1 MSNHLKNLCQYN
13 KSSLYEFSSTTLPWS
28 IRNPESTGGQE
39 RSSGI
44 PSFSLHKTRSSPSIF
59 AMSAKS
65 GLNPDL
71 LLVESSESSIATSS
85 NDLLQANIDMVAHN
99 IHTYYNKKPEQYAA
113 VVPTTSAVLPQQLP
127 SVVDGSRLGGIT
139 VSQPEGARFESRTM
153 PKNTDVSPSALR
165 RSLTMHYDENCDLSN
180 KSSTLPHDFNKYL
193 KSSFLH
199 FHSQLSN
206 LYRILNL

>member
-1 MSNHLKNLCQYN
+1 MN
-13 KSSLYEFSSTTLPWS
+13 SSTTLPWS
-28 IRNPESTGGQE
+28 IRNPENSGGKEQ
-39 RSSGI
+39 SSGI

-71 LLVESSESSIATSS
+71 LSVESSESSIATSN

-113 VVPTTSAVLPQQLP
+113 VVPTTSAVPPLSLP
-127 SVVDGSRLGGIT
+127 SVVDGSMLGGLT
-139 VSQPEGARFESRTM
+139 VSQPEGARFEPRMM
-153 PKNTDVSPSALR
+153 PKKNTDVSPSALR

-193 KSSFLH
+193 KSSF
-199 FHSQLSN
+199 F
-206 LYRILNL
+206 